1 MYVCVLPEA
10 CSTHESSIIVV
21 DSIATSTPVTNTPA
35 TNTHDVLIMLA
46 GKDLVL
52 LVLAALIH
60 CVSLRGNNG
69 KIQ

>member
-1 MYVCVLPEA
+1 
-10 CSTHESSIIVV
+10 
-21 DSIATSTPVTNTPA
+21 VTNTPA